1 MIRSTIVLIAL
12 LTVLAG
18 PALAQDRRA
27 SEAEA
32 AAARAEEAA
41 ADAMRAAARGADLP
55 ADAMPAVIEPLP
67 IEPLFVEP
75 IVEPVNVEPAEN
87 PALADAPIEEAP
99 ALAIDWIAEPVVQPL
114 GEPASNAAGALVETD
129 NVDEPAIYAATA
141 PAREDAPGLVPAVD
155 DTLPI
160 PSEPMLAYASPLDDA
175 AQPAPRAARR
185 TSRRVQLAYSPAER
199 DAWLAQCRMVYRGSY
214 DCDGYLA
221 HYERALGATTHA
233 GRVMPAPTIAP

>member
-1 MIRSTIVLIAL
+1 MIRSTIVLTAM
-12 LTVLAG
+12 LTGLAA

-67 IEPLFVEP
+67 VEPLFVEP
-75 IVEPVNVEPAEN
+75 IVERVNVEPAEN

-99 ALAIDWIAEPVVQPL
+99 ALAIDWIAEPLVQPL
-114 GEPASNAAGALVETD
+114 GEPASSAAGAFVETD
-129 NVDEPAIYAATA
+129 DVDEPAIYAATA
-141 PAREDAPGLVPAVD
+141 PAREDAPGLVPAID

-160 PSEPMLAYASPLDDA
+160 PSEPMLAYSSPLDDA

-221 HYERALGATTHA
+221 HYERALGATTPA